1 MPIHQHTT
9 SSRNVSST
17 TQSSTEHTPDTE
29 LPLYTPSKHDI
40 LALYRSLLRTARQ
53 YKSYNI
59 SNYIRIR
66 SKEAFHSNASEADQ
80 NKIASLYANGIKEL
94 EIAKRQAYIQNV
106 FSLGPLV
113 VEMDQKERR
122 R

>member
-1 MPIHQHTT
+1 MSLPTT
-9 SSRNVSST
+9 SPSST
-17 TQSSTEHTPDTE
+17 QQTPDTE
-29 LPLYTPSKHDI
+29 LPLYTPSKQNI
-40 LALYRSLLRTARQ
+40 LELYRNLLRTARQ

-66 SKEAFHSNASEADQ
+66 SQEAFHSNATEEDR
-80 NKIASLYANGIKEL
+80 NKIASLYASGIKEL